1 MFSLK
6 PINFRKTVPGFI
18 PRGDSLNC
26 DPTFE
31 LEERIVNSSTIYNT
45 GKKTVKNEESLQ
57 KSIDQFSAA
66 FYCYNR
72 KFANSTNEKLF
83 VDRGTQELFAQDYP
97 IDEDTN
103 SPSVV

>member
-83 VDRGTQELFAQDYP
+83 VDRGT
-97 IDEDTN
+97 
-103 SPSVV
+103 